1 MPTTQVT
8 EITSSVDA
16 IAARTDSA
24 GAAVTPD
31 WAAEE
36 RRMDHETGFPGVIE
50 PADSYQVVAG
60 AAATMNIVVGSGTA
74 KTDLALVQGNIGGQ
88 GMYLV
93 RLDEVTVT
101 IALDAADPSD
111 PRIDEVYL
119 VVYDNIYDST
129 SRSLPRL
136 AVRKGD
142 AAASPSLPGADA
154 AWEAFLL
161 LSEITIPAA
170 AADIL
175 AATFVDKRVNA
186 RPMNHQAQHLPGGPD
201 PVSFLVPTGAILPY
215 GGSSAPTDYLLCDG
229 SSYTTASRLALFNII
244 GYAYGGSGANFNVPD
259 MRQRFPLGKAT
270 SGTGATLG
278 DTAGSI
284 DHKHT
289 MPTHVHGHGTH
300 IHTMPTHSHADGSY
314 AAAGGGSHD
323 HAGDTGTKAVGHT
336 HILVF
341 EISGS
346 SQGFHTDSAHTPGNS
361 PKRHFIDGA
370 GDSTGPDTDSGTTT
384 THDHSIGVQANHTH
398 DITGTSGSTDP
409 GNTNATDPGNTD
421 ATDPGDTN
429 TENPPLLT
437 VEYIIKT

>member
-1 MPTTQVT
+1 MVATQVT

-24 GAAVTPD
+24 GAAVSPD

-36 RRMDHETGFPGVIE
+36 RRMDHETNFPGVVE
-50 PADSYQVVAG
+50 PTDAYQVVAG
-60 AAATMNIVVGSGTA
+60 AAATMNVVVGSGTA
-74 KTDLALVQGNIGGQ
+74 KTDLAYVQGDIGGQ

-93 RLDEVTVT
+93 RFDEVTKT

-136 AVRKGD
+136 AVRRGD
-142 AAASPSLPGADA
+142 PAASPVAPGADA

-161 LSEITIPAA
+161 LSEVTIPAA

-175 AATFVDKRVNA
+175 SATFVDKRINA
-186 RPMNHQAQHLPGGPD
+186 GPMDHQARHLPGGPD
-201 PVSFLVPTGAILPY
+201 PVAFLVPTGAILPY
-215 GGSSAPTDYLLCDG
+215 GGSTAPADYLLCDG
-229 SSYTTASRLALFNII
+229 TSYTTASRLALFNII

-270 SGTGATLG
+270 SGVGAALG
-278 DTAGSI
+278 DTAGAI
-284 DHKHT
+284 DHIHT

-300 IHTMPTHSHADGSY
+300 IHTMPSHSHGDGSY
-314 AAAGGGSHD
+314 SADGGGSHD
-323 HAGDTGTKAVGHT
+323 HTGDTGTKAVAHT
-336 HILVF
+336 HQLVF
-341 EISGS
+341 ETSGATNT
-346 SQGFHTDSAHTPGNS
+346 FHQSTFDDSTF
-361 PKRHFIDGA
+361 RHFTDGA
-370 GDSTGPDTDSGTTT
+370 GTSTGEDTNTGTTT
-384 THDHSIGVQANHTH
+384 THDHSIGTQANHTH
-398 DITGTSGSTDP
+398 GVSGTSATVDP
-409 GNTNATDPGNTD
+409 GDTNPTDPGNTD

-429 TENPPLLT
+429 TANPPLLT

>member
-24 GAAVTPD
+24 GAAVSPD

-36 RRMDHETGFPGVIE
+36 RRMDHETGFPGVIK
-50 PADSYQVVAG
+50 PTDAYQVVAG

-74 KTDLALVQGNIGGQ
+74 KTDLALVQGDIGGQ

-93 RLDEVTVT
+93 RFDEVTKT

-170 AADIL
+170 APDIL
-175 AATFVDKRVNA
+175 SATLVDKRINA
-186 RPMNHQAQHLPGGPD
+186 GPMDHQARHLPGGPD

-229 SSYTTASRLALFNII
+229 TSYTTASRLALFNII

-270 SGTGATLG
+270 SGVGAALG

-300 IHTMPTHSHADGSY
+300 FHTMPVHSHSNGSY
-314 AAAGGGSHD
+314 AAAGGGAHD
-323 HAGDTGTKAVGHT
+323 HTGDTGTKTVPHT
-336 HILVF
+336 HQLVF
-341 EISGS
+341 KSSGASDTFHGS
-346 SQGFHTDSAHTPGNS
+346 SQHDTSVR
-361 PKRHFIDGA
+361 RHFTDGV
-370 GDSTGPDTDSGTTT
+370 GDNDGEDTNTGTTT
-384 THDHSIGVQANHTH
+384 LHDHSISTQANHTH
-398 DITGTSGSTDP
+398 DVTGTSTSVDP
-409 GNTNATDPGNTD
+409 GDTNVTDPGNTD
-421 ATDPGDTN
+421 AADPGDTN
-429 TENPPLLT
+429 TANPPLLT